1 MAIGIGRRQ
10 FIASL
15 GGAAVAWP
23 LAANA
28 QQPALTMVGFLHSL
42 SPAGVAP
49 GLVAAFHEGLRE
61 AGFVEGRDVAIEYR
75 WAEGRY
81 DRLPAL
87 VADLVRRQVA
97 VIAAG
102 GGTVVALA
110 AKAATATI
118 PIVFVCDDDP
128 VKIGLVTSLNRPGG
142 NVTGIYQFSTGLE
155 AKRLGLLHE
164 VVPNATTVAVLVNPN
179 YPDAETQIREV
190 QEAARTF
197 GLQLHVL
204 KASSEGDFDTVFATL
219 IQQQA
224 DALLIAT
231 DPFFFS
237 RRDQLVALAARHA
250 VPAIYQFRAF
260 AVSGGLMSYG
270 TRLTDSYHQV
280 GVYTGQILKGAKP
293 ADLPIVQSTKFEFV
307 LNRKT
312 AKTLGLDIPS
322 GILAIT
328 DEVIE

>member
-1 MAIGIGRRQ
+1 MRRRDLLTM
-10 FIASL
+10 L
-15 GGAAVAWP
+15 GSAAAAWP
-23 LAANA
+23 LAARA
-28 QQPALTMVGFLHSL
+28 QQPAMPVVGFPNSR
-42 SPAGVAP
+42 SPGEAAGV
-49 GLVAAFHEGLRE
+49 LAAFHQGLRE
-61 AGFVEGRDVAIEYR
+61 AGFVEGQNVAIEYR

-128 VKIGLVTSLNRPGG
+128 VKIGLVASLNRPGG
-142 NVTGIYQFSTGLE
+142 NITGIYQFSTGLD

-179 YPDAETQIREV
+179 YPDAESQVRKV
-190 QEAARTF
+190 QEAARTL

-204 KASSEGDFDTVFATL
+204 KAGSEGDFDTAFATI
-219 IQQQA
+219 IQQRA
-224 DALLIAT
+224 GALLVAT

-237 RRDQLVALAARHA
+237 RRDQLVALTARHA
-250 VPAIYQFRAF
+250 VPGIYQFRDF

-280 GVYTGQILKGAKP
+280 GVYTGRILKGAKP
-293 ADLPIVQSTKFEFV
+293 ADLPVVQSTKFELV
-307 LNRKT
+307 INLKT
-312 AKTLGLDIPS
+312 AKTLGLTIPPGVLS
-322 GILAIT
+322 IA
-328 DEVIE
+328 DDVIE

>member
-1 MAIGIGRRQ
+1 MRRRDLL
-10 FIASL
+10 AMLCS
-15 GGAAVAWP
+15 AAAAWP
-23 LAANA
+23 LAARA
-28 QQPALTMVGFLHSL
+28 QQPAMPVVGFPNSR
-42 SPAGVAP
+42 SPGEAAGV
-49 GLVAAFHEGLRE
+49 LAAFRQGLRE
-61 AGFVEGRDVAIEYR
+61 AGFVEGQNVAIEYR

-118 PIVFVCDDDP
+118 PIVFVSDDDP
-128 VKIGLVTSLNRPGG
+128 VKIGLVASLNRPGG
-142 NVTGIYQFSTGLE
+142 NIMGIYQFSTGLE

-179 YPDAETQIREV
+179 YPDAESQVIEV
-190 QEAARTF
+190 QEAARTL

-204 KASSEGDFDTVFATL
+204 KAGSEGDFDTAFATI
-219 IQQQA
+219 IQQRA
-224 DALLIAT
+224 GALLVAT

-237 RRDQLVALAARHA
+237 RRDQLVALTARHA
-250 VPAIYQFRAF
+250 VPGIYQFRDF

-280 GVYTGQILKGAKP
+280 ASIP
-293 ADLPIVQSTKFEFV
+293 AASS
-307 LNRKT
+307 R
-312 AKTLGLDIPS
+312 APS
-322 GILAIT
+322 PPT
-328 DEVIE
+328 CR

>member
-1 MAIGIGRRQ
+1 MLC
-10 FIASL
+10 S
-15 GGAAVAWP
+15 AAAAWP
-23 LAANA
+23 LAARA
-28 QQPALTMVGFLHSL
+28 QQPAMPVVGFPNSR
-42 SPAGVAP
+42 SPGEAAGV
-49 GLVAAFHEGLRE
+49 LAAFHQGLRE
-61 AGFVEGRDVAIEYR
+61 AGFVEGQNVAIEYR

-118 PIVFVCDDDP
+118 PIVFVSDDDP
-128 VKIGLVTSLNRPGG
+128 VKIGLVASLNRPGG
-142 NVTGIYQFSTGLE
+142 NIMGIYQFSTGLE

-179 YPDAETQIREV
+179 YPDAESQVIEV
-190 QEAARTF
+190 QEAARTL

-204 KASSEGDFDTVFATL
+204 KAGSEGDFDTAFATI
-219 IQQQA
+219 IQQRA
-224 DALLIAT
+224 GALLVAT

-237 RRDQLVALAARHA
+237 RRDQLVALTARHA
-250 VPAIYQFRAF
+250 VPGIYQFRDF

-280 GVYTGQILKGAKP
+280 GVYTGRILKGAKP
-293 ADLPIVQSTKFEFV
+293 ADLPVVQSTKFELV
-307 LNRKT
+307 INLKT
-312 AKTLGLDIPS
+312 AKTLGLTIPPGVLS
-322 GILAIT
+322 IA
-328 DEVIE
+328 DDVIE